1 MLNKKSKNQ
10 ILLNLL
16 ILLGFL
22 LIAVIYSY
30 PVLEGMV
37 LVQGDIVQHKGMA
50 HELITYRFLTG
61 NEGLWTNSMFSGMP
75 GFFIS
80 VHYTA
85 NLVWVFLKGLLSPLP
100 VAVNLPFILSIG
112 MFVLL
117 RAFKVNIWLAAV
129 GALAFAY
136 SSNYL
141 ISLEAG
147 HNTKVATMGYSTGV
161 LGGII
166 MAYRGKLKEGLA
178 LILIFMAFMFIPS
191 HFQIIY
197 YFLIVSGLI
206 ASFFFVEAIRE
217 GKTGAFL
224 KTSALIILF
233 GLLALLPNTAKVW
246 SQYEHSKETMR
257 GGASELTYKENKGG
271 LERDYAFRWSLRP
284 EEVLT
289 IYVPYFMGGGS
300 GEALGDNSH
309 VAKALK
315 KFNIPRAQQKQIL
328 ANVPTYFGEQPFTS
342 GPNYFG
348 AIVIFLFILS
358 FFLVKNPLRYWL
370 WAAIVLSFFMA
381 WGRHFPAFNNLLF
394 DYLPLYNKFRT
405 PSMALHIAGVMI
417 PLLGFMALMNYF
429 RKSGA
434 ATALTG
440 MAAAVSPGEKTE
452 LLKVVKKSFFIAIG
466 ILVLLVVYGLLRDFG
481 PAIDRQRLDGTFWMQ
496 QSDLYDALVAD
507 RKQLYFMDILRSGIY
522 VTLAASLL
530 WFYLRGRLK
539 SALILLAGLA
549 LITVVDVWSVS
560 KRYFNADDFVEA
572 RFAEQRVLPTG
583 ADMQIL
589 QSEFKKWPE
598 AEKNLVELKKKK
610 GRLNREELVK
620 TRFDALLLGS
630 DYRVFNLSTNT
641 FNDAITSYF
650 HKSVGGYH
658 PAKLQRYQD
667 MIDYHLSRRHI
678 PVINMLNTRY
688 IIVPGRSKDPNR
700 EAAPVAQQNPQA
712 LGNAWFVSQTIEVR
726 GPNDEIRM
734 LDKAYRVEDLS
745 GGNGTHVHNETFRV
759 DTLGSF
765 EELILSTGSD
775 WASNGYRF
783 NMESLQLRPGQS
795 IVIGSSDSADIKV
808 GAGNSGVAP
817 LHARIT
823 FVYEFQPGRDAIY
836 SHKQASY
843 FEGLKD
849 FTPEEGDYIKLE
861 SYAPNHLIYESNAKG
876 ERLAVFSEIYYRNG
890 WHAYIDGEATP
901 HGNVDYI
908 LRALRVP
915 AGKHKIEFKFEPRSY
930 YTGSKISL
938 AGSIVLI
945 LILLGLLYSLYREVA
960 DEPKTKED
968 A

>member
-1 MLNKKSKNQ
+1 MLNKKTKNQ
-10 ILLNLL
+10 IFLNVL

-37 LVQGDIVQHKGMA
+37 LIQGDIVQHRGMA
-50 HELITYRFLTG
+50 HELITYRLLTG

-85 NLVWVFLKGLLSPLP
+85 NLVWVFLKGLLSPFP
-100 VAVNLPFILSIG
+100 VAVNLPFILSVG

-166 MAYRGKLKEGLA
+166 MAYRGKIRQGLA
-178 LILIFMAFMFIPS
+178 IILIFMAFMFIPS

-197 YFLIVSGLI
+197 YFLIMSLLI
-206 ASFFFVEAIRE
+206 ASYYFVEALRE
-217 GKTGAFL
+217 KRLMHFAKVSGW
-224 KTSALIILF
+224 IILF
-233 GLLALLPNTAKVW
+233 GILALLPNTAKVW

-300 GEALGDNSH
+300 GEALGDNSN

-328 ANVPTYFGEQPFTS
+328 ASVPTYFGEQPFTS

-358 FFLVKNPLRYWL
+358 FFLVREPLRYWI

-381 WGRHFPAFNNLLF
+381 WGRHFPAFNNFLF
-394 DYLPLYNKFRT
+394 DHLPLYNKFRT
-405 PSMALHIAGVMI
+405 PSMALHIAGVMV
-417 PLLGFMALMNYF
+417 PLLGFAALMNYF

-434 ATALTG
+434 ASAFSG
-440 MAAAVSPGEKTE
+440 MARMESKEGKAGLTE
-452 LLKVVKKSFFIAIG
+452 AVKKSFFIAIG
-466 ILVLLVVYGLLRDFG
+466 ILLLLAAYGLVRDFS
-481 PAIDRQRLDGTFWMQ
+481 PAIDQQRLGGSFWLQ
-496 QSDLYDALVAD
+496 QQELYDALVAD
-507 RKQLYFMDILRSGIY
+507 RKYLYFMDILRSGIY

-530 WFYLRGRLK
+530 WFYLRGKLK
-539 SALILLAGLA
+539 SGLLLLAGLA
-549 LITVVDVWSVS
+549 LLTVVDVWSVS

-572 RFAEQRVLPTG
+572 RFAEQRVSPSG

-598 AEKNLVELKKKK
+598 AQSKFEALRKIY
-610 GRLNREELVK
+610 GRQNREELTK
-620 TRFDALLLGS
+620 TRFDALLLAS

-678 PVINMLNTRY
+678 PVINMLNTQY

-700 EAAPVAQQNPQA
+700 SPDPIAQQNPGA
-712 LGNAWFVSQTIEVR
+712 LGNAWFVSGLMEVR

-734 LDKAYRVEDLS
+734 LDKAYRVEDLT
-745 GGNGTHVHNETFRV
+745 GKNGTHVHNETFSI
-759 DTLGSF
+759 DTIGSF

-775 WASNGYRF
+775 WASNGFRF
-783 NMESLQLRPGQS
+783 NMESLQLQAGQS
-795 IVIGSSDSADIKV
+795 IVIGSSDSADIKT
-808 GAGNSGVAP
+808 GASNPGVAP

-823 FVYEFQPGRDAIY
+823 LVYEFRPDRDAIY
-836 SHKQASY
+836 SHKQAAY
-843 FEGLKD
+843 FGGLQN
-849 FTPEEGDYIKLE
+849 FAPGEGDYIKLE
-861 SYAPNHLIYESNAKG
+861 SYAPNRLLYESNASG

-890 WHAYIDGEATP
+890 WKAYIDGESVA
-901 HGNVDYI
+901 HANVDYI
-908 LRALRVP
+908 LRALRIP
-915 AGKHKIEFKFEPRSY
+915 AGKHQIEFKFEPRSY
-930 YTGSKISL
+930 YTGSKVSL

-945 LILLGLLYSLYREVA
+945 LVLLGLLYSMYRDA
-960 DEPKTKED
+960 ANEPAAKEE